1 MGLGLRRNEP
11 DRERDQQH
19 VGNGHGHHD
28 DHRRDEDRRVHARR
42 SEPVPYGRRDPV
54 RGDRARQAERWQR
67 RAMADPGSAPG
78 PPDGRFPLRRGE
90 SGQQEKNCVLTP
102 DLGAQVQPGRQV

>member
-1 MGLGLRRNEP
+1 MRLGLWRNEP

-42 SEPVPYGRRDPV
+42 GEPVPDGRRDPV

-78 PPDGRFPLRRGE
+78 PPEGRLPLRRGE
-90 SGQQEKNCVLTP
+90 SGQQEKNGVLAP